1 MASKDEK
8 RGRAR
13 SSSPQKH
20 SATGM
25 SSRKAIVLGVC
36 AMEKKTASK
45 PMQEILGRLPAQV
58 FKIVVFDEKTILEE
72 PVERWPVC
80 ECLIAFHSK
89 GFPLGKAIDYATLR
103 KPFVVNDLKRQY
115 ALQDRR
121 SVYETL
127 VKAGVPTPRY
137 VAMSRDSEEAQT
149 LEEYD
154 DYIVVN
160 GIKMEKPFVEK
171 PVDADD
177 HNINIYYPMSAGGGC
192 KRLFRKIGNQSS
204 QYHAEENRVRRDGSF
219 LYEEFVDTQG
229 TDVKVYSVG
238 PYYGHAEARKS
249 PALDGIVMRDA
260 GGKELRYPV
269 ILSWIE
275 KDIAFKIYHAFKQTV
290 CGFDILR
297 THDGRNLV
305 CDVNGWSFVKKS
317 RKYYDDCAALLA
329 EHMEHRRAAAHAF
342 RPPGNADAEYGA
354 SDFSDDGLALCA
366 SADNKEQNAHSWT
379 GAPPNIGQLKEKPP
393 KQKPKSS
400 TSAMRELRCV
410 IAVVRHGDRTPKRK
424 LKVKTSAPPLV
435 ALHRERAKSAKKE
448 VKIKESKDL
457 KAFADLLGDV
467 LASVD
472 GASKT
477 GKNLAKLADVL
488 RSHIGHAGGAET
500 PTALNMAL
508 FSGCKLQVKPSAW
521 RLHATF
527 RHDLK
532 IRTSDEGRVMK
543 TGAAFTKGLLE
554 LEGDISPILVSLIH
568 RGRSDVNMLDRAGN
582 HEAQELLARAKA
594 HVERTF
600 QVDVDLAGDDS
611 GDDDAAGSASAR
623 GAPRRCIAPDGPDS
637 VLRALKALGNPRR
650 ALDALYD
657 LVDGLVAAVEAH
669 FGHDRA
675 DALHGRDV
683 PRLARLGA
691 AQESDMPNFKG
702 SELGRLP
709 LVSADSWTSDHPS
722 ERSRTVGAFSGTRA
736 RGTLALKRRRITL
749 VPPRLDSWQSVRK
762 ELKRDN
768 NDAAPYDLSKIPEI
782 FDKVRFDARHN
793 AKKLDLRR
801 VYPRF
806 DDLVSRAKTLSAAV
820 TPLEFGGAADAR
832 RNAAWRVSRALLDK
846 ISQDLHT
853 ARGGSG
859 DANAGLHFQLDDDP
873 QHLEDSEIKSS
884 WRAPRARGRRVAKR
898 HLSGVVVV
906 VASRSVH
913 ISVAGVVVAARMD
926 RSSKKARLD
935 LGGQAAMSAYGA
947 PAASGL
953 NPLTMRPWSGRYH
966 SILAKRKELPVFGF
980 LDRLLGA
987 VKNNQTVVVEARRAA
1002 ARRRR
1007 SRSSSSP
1014 TTRSRASASRAR
1026 SRGAS
1031 RPCPSP
1037 SVAGEMGVNLGDQVG
1052 YSIRFEDNTGPQ
1064 TMLKFMTDGM
1074 LLREAMTDPFLER
1087 MSVIVL
1093 GEAHGAR

>member
-1 MASKDEK
+1 
-8 RGRAR
+8 
-13 SSSPQKH
+13 
-20 SATGM
+20 
-25 SSRKAIVLGVC
+25 
-36 AMEKKTASK
+36 
-45 PMQEILGRLPAQV
+45 MQEILGRLPAQV

-467 LASVD
+467 LASAD
-472 GASKT
+472 QASKT

-521 RLHATF
+521 
-527 RHDLK
+527 
-532 IRTSDEGRVMK
+532 
-543 TGAAFTKGLLE
+543 
-554 LEGDISPILVSLIH
+554 
-568 RGRSDVNMLDRAGN
+568 
-582 HEAQELLARAKA
+582 
-594 HVERTF
+594 
-600 QVDVDLAGDDS
+600 S
-611 GDDDAAGSASAR
+611 GDDQKDVSEVML
-623 GAPRRCIAPDGPDS
+623 
-637 VLRALKALGNPRR
+637 VLKWGGVLTELGVEHATALGAHFRRHVYPASEDGAGLLRLPVWKSTTGLGGPHQTSELSISVRSKSIRLIFGRIDCPRR
-650 ALDALYD
+650 AL
-657 LVDGLVAAVEAH
+657 EA
-669 FGHDRA
+669 R
-675 DALHGRDV
+675 
-683 PRLARLGA
+683 
-691 AQESDMPNFKG
+691 Q
-702 SELGRLP
+702 
-709 LVSADSWTSDHPS
+709 
-722 ERSRTVGAFSGTRA
+722 
-736 RGTLALKRRRITL
+736 
-749 VPPRLDSWQSVRK
+749 
-762 ELKRDN
+762 
-768 NDAAPYDLSKIPEI
+768 
-782 FDKVRFDARHN
+782 
-793 AKKLDLRR
+793 
-801 VYPRF
+801 
-806 DDLVSRAKTLSAAV
+806 
-820 TPLEFGGAADAR
+820 
-832 RNAAWRVSRALLDK
+832 K
-846 ISQDLHT
+846 ISC
-853 ARGGSG
+853 RNGR
-859 DANAGLHFQLDDDP
+859 
-873 QHLEDSEIKSS
+873 I
-884 WRAPRARGRRVAKR
+884 RA
-898 HLSGVVVV
+898 H
-906 VASRSVH
+906 
-913 ISVAGVVVAARMD
+913 
-926 RSSKKARLD
+926 
-935 LGGQAAMSAYGA
+935 
-947 PAASGL
+947 
-953 NPLTMRPWSGRYH
+953 
-966 SILAKRKELPVFGF
+966 
-980 LDRLLGA
+980 
-987 VKNNQTVVVEARRAA
+987 
-1002 ARRRR
+1002 
-1007 SRSSSSP
+1007 
-1014 TTRSRASASRAR
+1014 
-1026 SRGAS
+1026 
-1031 RPCPSP
+1031 
-1037 SVAGEMGVNLGDQVG
+1037 
-1052 YSIRFEDNTGPQ
+1052 
-1064 TMLKFMTDGM
+1064 
-1074 LLREAMTDPFLER
+1074 
-1087 MSVIVL
+1087 
-1093 GEAHGAR
+1093 